1 MTATAADDTV
11 IRSVTAGDLPAV
23 AEIYAYFVNQTVVTF
38 DTTPPTV
45 EDWRRKADDLAG
57 RGLPFLVLEVAGT
70 VAGFAY
76 AAPYR
81 PKAAYRQTVEN
92 TIYLSPDW
100 LGKGLGK
107 PLLTA
112 LLAACERTDARE
124 VIAVIADSG
133 NDASVRLHQAFGF
146 TEVGRLHRVGYKLD
160 RWVDT
165 ILLQRSLGPDP
176 AQIR

>member
-1 MTATAADDTV
+1 MTDHAIRAATAE
-11 IRSVTAGDLPAV
+11 DLLAA
-23 AEIYAYFVNQTVVTF
+23 AEIYAHFVNQTVVTF

-45 EDWRRKADDLAG
+45 EDWQCKADDLAA
-57 RGLPFLVLEVAGT
+57 RGLPFLVLALAGT

-92 TIYLSPDW
+92 SIYLSPAW

-112 LLAACERTDARE
+112 LLAACEQTDARE
-124 VIAVIADSG
+124 MIAVIADAG
-133 NDASVRLHQAFGF
+133 NDASVRLHQALGF
-146 TEVGRLHRVGYKLD
+146 TEVGRLRRVGYKLD

-165 ILLQRSLGPDP
+165 ILLQRSLANGN
-176 AQIR
+176 